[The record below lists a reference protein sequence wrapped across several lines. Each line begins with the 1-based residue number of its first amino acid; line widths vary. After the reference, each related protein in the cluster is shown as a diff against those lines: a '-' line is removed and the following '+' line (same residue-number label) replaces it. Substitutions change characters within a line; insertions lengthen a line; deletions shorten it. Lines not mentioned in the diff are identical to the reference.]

1 MLGGVG
7 EEEGAGAGAIPAVRL
22 ALKVVAK
29 LEFKIVEVKR
39 SQSLEVCMTPSLS
52 FAVDPSDMTCRTDS
66 RKRRTIAVLTAAA
79 LSTLGLACG
88 DFTGVPAS
96 LPTISDTGTVF
107 ALNGAP
113 AGAPSGLHVF
123 TGTLVPVDQS
133 FSFDVGFDIDSS
145 GGIIVYPQRTVA
157 TALST
162 TTHSVGLQ
170 TVRDT
175 FEAVLTAPK
184 SGYRAD
190 TALVT
195 SRNVV
200 VLVQSNDAG
209 VCGLALTGSSMY
221 AKFQITEVNRLTRQ
235 LKIRWTVDPNCGF
248 VSFQSGVPKN

>member
-1 MLGGVG
+1 MLGGG
-7 EEEGAGAGAIPAVRL
+7 EAIPALRL
-22 ALKVVAK
+22 TLKVEAK

-133 FSFDVGFDIDSS
+133 FSFDVGFDIDTS
-145 GGIIVYPQRTVA
+145 GGVIVYPQRTVA

-175 FEAVLTAPK
+175 FEAVLSAPK

-209 VCGLALTGSSMY
+209 VCGLALTGTSMY

>member
-7 EEEGAGAGAIPAVRL
+7 EEAGAGAIPAVRL

-133 FSFDVGFDIDSS
+133 FSFDVGFDIDTS
-145 GGIIVYPQRTVA
+145 GGVIVYPQRTVA

-175 FEAVLTAPK
+175 FEAVLSAPK

-209 VCGLALTGSSMY
+209 VCGLALTGTSMY

-248 VSFQSGVPKN
+248 VSFQTGVPKN

>member
-1 MLGGVG
+1 
-7 EEEGAGAGAIPAVRL
+7 
-22 ALKVVAK
+22 
-29 LEFKIVEVKR
+29 
-39 SQSLEVCMTPSLS
+39 MTPSLS

-133 FSFDVGFDIDSS
+133 FSFDVGFDIDTS
-145 GGIIVYPQRTVA
+145 GGVIVYPQRTVA

-175 FEAVLTAPK
+175 FEAVLSAPK

-209 VCGLALTGSSMY
+209 VCGLALTGTSMY

>member
-1 MLGGVG
+1 MY
-7 EEEGAGAGAIPAVRL
+7 ADFI
-22 ALKVVAK
+22 
-29 LEFKIVEVKR
+29 
-39 SQSLEVCMTPSLS
+39 S
-52 FAVDPSDMTCRTDS
+52 FAVDPSDMTCRTDF
-66 RKRRTIAVLTAAA
+66 RTRRTRSVVVLATAALA
-79 LSTLGLACG
+79 TLGLACG

-96 LPTISDTGTVF
+96 LPTISDTGTVY

-123 TGTLVPVDQS
+123 TGTVVPVDQS
-133 FSFDVGFDIDSS
+133 FAFDVGFDLDTAGS
-145 GGIIVYPQRTVA
+145 IIVYPQRTVA

-175 FEAVLTAPK
+175 FEAVLSAPK
-184 SGYRAD
+184 NGYRAD

-195 SRNVV
+195 QRNVV
-200 VLVQSNDAG
+200 VLVQANDAG
-209 VCGLALTGSSMY
+209 VCGLSLTGTSLY
-221 AKFQITEVNRLTRQ
+221 AKFQVTEVNRLTRQ

>member
-7 EEEGAGAGAIPAVRL
+7 EEAGAGAIPAVRL

-133 FSFDVGFDIDSS
+133 FSFDVGFDIDTS
-145 GGIIVYPQRTVA
+145 GGVIVYPQRTVA

-175 FEAVLTAPK
+175 FEAVLSAPK

-209 VCGLALTGSSMY
+209 VCGLALTGTSMY

>member
-7 EEEGAGAGAIPAVRL
+7 EEAGAGAIPAVRL

-66 RKRRTIAVLTAAA
+66 RKRRTLAVLTAAA

-133 FSFDVGFDIDSS
+133 FSFDVGFDIDTS
-145 GGIIVYPQRTVA
+145 GGVIVYPQRTVA

-175 FEAVLTAPK
+175 FEAVLSAPK

-209 VCGLALTGSSMY
+209 VCGLALTGTSMY

>member
-1 MLGGVG
+1 MLGGV
-7 EEEGAGAGAIPAVRL
+7 EEAIPAVRL

-52 FAVDPSDMTCRTDS
+52 FAVDPSDMTCRSDS
-66 RKRRTIAVLTAAA
+66 RKRRTIAVLVAGA

-96 LPTISDTGTVF
+96 LPTISDTGTVY

-113 AGAPSGLHVF
+113 AGAPAGLHVF

-133 FSFDVGFDIDSS
+133 FAFDVGFDIDTS
-145 GGIIVYPQRTVA
+145 GAIIVYPQRTVA

-175 FEAVLTAPK
+175 FEAVLSAPK

-221 AKFQITEVNRLTRQ
+221 AKFQVTEVNRLTRQ
-235 LKIRWTVDPNCGF
+235 LKVRWTVDPNCGF
-248 VSFQSGVPKN
+248 VSFQPGVPKT

>member
-7 EEEGAGAGAIPAVRL
+7 EEAGAGAIPAVRL

-133 FSFDVGFDIDSS
+133 FSFDVGFDIDTS

-175 FEAVLTAPK
+175 FEAVLSAPK

-209 VCGLALTGSSMY
+209 VCGLALTGTSMY

>member
-1 MLGGVG
+1 MF
-7 EEEGAGAGAIPAVRL
+7 
-22 ALKVVAK
+22 VA
-29 LEFKIVEVKR
+29 FI
-39 SQSLEVCMTPSLS
+39 S
-52 FAVDPSDMTCRTDS
+52 FAVDPSDMTCRTDF
-66 RKRRTIAVLTAAA
+66 RKRRTIAVLAAA
-79 LSTLGLACG
+79 AVTTLGLACG

-96 LPTISDTGTVF
+96 LPTITDTGTVY

-133 FSFDVGFDIDSS
+133 FAFDVGFDLDSS
-145 GGIIVYPQRTVA
+145 GNIVVYPQRTVA

-175 FEAVLTAPK
+175 FEAVVNAPK

-195 SRNVV
+195 QRNVV
-200 VLVQSNDAG
+200 VLVQSSDAG
-209 VCGLALTGSSMY
+209 VCGLALTGTTLY
-221 AKFQITEVNRLTRQ
+221 AKFEITEVNRLTRQ
-235 LKIRWTVDPNCGF
+235 LKIRWTADPNCGF
-248 VSFQSGVPKN
+248 VSFQDGVPKN

>member
-1 MLGGVG
+1 
-7 EEEGAGAGAIPAVRL
+7 
-22 ALKVVAK
+22 
-29 LEFKIVEVKR
+29 
-39 SQSLEVCMTPSLS
+39 MTW
-52 FAVDPSDMTCRTDS
+52 RTDF
-66 RKRRTIAVLTAAA
+66 RNRRRVAVLAAA
-79 LSTLGLACG
+79 AVATLTLACG

-96 LPTISDTGTVF
+96 LPTVTDTGTVY

-113 AGAPSGLHVF
+113 AGAPAGLHIF
-123 TGTLVPVDQS
+123 TGTVVPVDQS
-133 FSFDVGFDIDSS
+133 FAFDVGFDIDAT
-145 GGIIVYPQRTVA
+145 GNIVVYPQRTVA

-195 SRNVV
+195 QRNVV

-209 VCGLALTGSSMY
+209 VCGLALTGTSLY
-221 AKFQITEVNRLTRQ
+221 AKFVITEVNRLTRQ
-235 LKIRWTVDPNCGF
+235 LKVRWTADPNCGF
-248 VSFQSGVPKN
+248 VSFQPGVPKN

>member
-1 MLGGVG
+1 MSD
-7 EEEGAGAGAIPAVRL
+7 AFI
-22 ALKVVAK
+22 
-29 LEFKIVEVKR
+29 
-39 SQSLEVCMTPSLS
+39 S
-52 FAVDPSDMTCRTDS
+52 FAVDPSDMTCRTDL
-66 RKRRTIAVLTAAA
+66 RKRRPVAVLAAA
-79 LSTLGLACG
+79 ILATFGLACG

-96 LPTISDTGTVF
+96 LPTITDTGTVY

-133 FSFDVGFDIDSS
+133 FAFDVGFDIDSTGS
-145 GGIIVYPQRTVA
+145 IVIYPQRTVA

-170 TVRDT
+170 TVKDT

-195 SRNVV
+195 QRNVV
-200 VLVQSNDAG
+200 VLVQSTDQG
-209 VCGLALTGSSMY
+209 VCGLSLTGTQLY
-221 AKFQITEVNRLTRQ
+221 AKFEITEVNRLTRQ
-235 LKIRWTVDPNCGF
+235 LKIRWTADPNCGF